1 LIQVRGLFK
10 SFGGVPVLS
19 DVSFDVQRGEHVALI
34 GPSGVGKSLLLR
46 CLNGLTQPDS
56 GSIALGGLPLT
67 TGNTAFDKKAG
78 AKSEAMRARLLTG
91 MVFQQFNLFTH
102 LNAIDNIVLAP
113 VRALKLPVK
122 QAIERAESL
131 LEFVGLSDKRDR
143 YPAEL
148 SGGQQQRVAIARAL
162 AMEPEI
168 LLFDEPTS
176 ALDPVVAEEI
186 LNLIIKISGG
196 KTVLV
201 VSHEIWFIRQIA
213 DRVFFIEDATIY
225 EEGPPNDLLDHPKRE
240 KTRAFLGCFNEG

>member
-1 LIQVRGLFK
+1 MIQVKRLYK

-34 GPSGVGKSLLLR
+34 GQSGVGKSVLLR

-67 TGNTAFDKKAG
+67 AGDHAIGRKTG

-102 LNAIDNIVLAP
+102 LNAIDNIALAP
-113 VRALKLPVK
+113 VRTLKLPVK

-225 EEGPPNDLLDHPKRE
+225 EEGTPNDLLDHPKRE